1 MAHMFF
7 LDDVQ
12 WNNFFLY
19 REGNILHLDQMF
31 AEKLS
36 ARIIERGN
44 INQPNIRLF
53 QIWNKCINK

>member
-1 MAHMFF
+1 MSF
-7 LDDVQ
+7 LDDAQ

-19 REGNILHLDQMF
+19 REGNILHLDQML

-36 ARIIERGN
+36 AQIIKRGN
-44 INQPNIRLF
+44 INQLNIRLF